1 VSAPVLLL
9 AEDSRAAS
17 FHPLSDTRP
26 MFELR
31 TGIFSMRERAAALLP
46 HFQLHG
52 LARPGVAECWE
63 ESSGIPAGWQR
74 VPEARDLVIVNARV
88 LIDAAWAAAVS
99 SLKTGE
105 ALRTAG
111 VVSAARL
118 DPAMLGE
125 FRKAGSTW
133 PAEHLERFPARE
145 APGAGAVALLGVRMV
160 RTRPPAGAF
169 TPALGGTVEPLTV

>member
-1 VSAPVLLL
+1 MSAPVLLL

-74 VPEARDLVIVNARV
+74 VPEARGESQRLRLIRV
-88 LIDAAWAAAVS
+88 LLFRRKFPVRILRRHRLGV
-99 SLKTGE
+99 LRR
-105 ALRTAG
+105 LRTG
-111 VVSAARL
+111 KL
-118 DPAMLGE
+118 
-125 FRKAGSTW
+125 
-133 PAEHLERFPARE
+133 
-145 APGAGAVALLGVRMV
+145 AVD
-160 RTRPPAGAF
+160 
-169 TPALGGTVEPLTV
+169 EE